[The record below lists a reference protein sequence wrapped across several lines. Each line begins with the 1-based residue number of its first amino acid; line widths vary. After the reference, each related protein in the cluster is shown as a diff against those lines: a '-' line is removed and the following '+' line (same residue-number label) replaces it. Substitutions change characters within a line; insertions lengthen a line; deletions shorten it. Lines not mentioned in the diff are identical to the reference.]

1 MKGGVDLAKSVDERN
16 RTGNHPAAD
25 ASEGAVARVGDLDPL
40 LLDVLAKM
48 EDGAALYDSA
58 NRLVFH
64 NRAFEDLFEA
74 LRPILTPGRPFQ
86 DITRTFAEG
95 GCVDL
100 GPEGV
105 DDWLTKRLDRR
116 SKGEPIEFKLCNGHW
131 GLATDAHLA
140 NGFILTTVR
149 DITAI
154 KIRADQIAETNRRV
168 EEVEDQLERALD
180 SITQG
185 FYLCDSEDR
194 LVLCNNRLGA
204 MLPGIGRPLPNMLF
218 SELIGTA
225 ILLGAIPAA
234 ERNPQDWLGLCMA
247 RHTSPRGPWDFRNGK
262 GRWIRVSEARTPEGG
277 CVGLLTDITE
287 TRSQAD
293 LVRQREQRLDG
304 IMNSMLDA
312 LVVIDE
318 VGRIQ
323 SFNRAAEAL
332 FGYQAE
338 DIVGSNVAALVGGG
352 HAPDHDRYISDY
364 LRTGHA
370 KIIGIGRETMARR
383 ADGTEVPVDLSI
395 SELNQ
400 GDTRLFIGVLHNIS
414 ERKATERQLRE
425 KEERYA
431 LALAGTNEAI
441 VDWDVENDRITYSER
456 IGEIIGLA
464 PEELKSSVDWVSLIH
479 PDHMDGYLAQMRA
492 LLKGETTYLSCE
504 YRLAD
509 WLGGGERW
517 VRHRA
522 SALRYPN
529 GRVYRMAG
537 SVGDIT
543 DRRRAL
549 DRLNDAKNQAE
560 YANRA
565 KTEFLTNM
573 SHELRTPLNAII
585 GFSEVIQHEM
595 FGPTGAPQ
603 YQEYARNISDSG
615 RHLLEIINDILDVS
629 RIETGRMKLFPEPLD
644 FTEVV
649 ESVRRLI
656 NQRAQIAG
664 VRLDMTVVAPL
675 PIVQGE
681 IRRLKQVLVNI
692 LGNAIKFTP
701 DGGLVRLVARADG
714 ITGDLVVEVVDSGI
728 GMDPRD
734 IPLAL
739 EPFRQVDGKLARRYE
754 GTGLG
759 LPLSKAFVE
768 LHGGT
773 LGVES
778 ALGEG
783 TKVTIRLPT
792 DPSQDDGDRAIPFG
806 HPKGKDPAPLPKGR
820 FHKEK

>member
-1 MKGGVDLAKSVDERN
+1 MTARDQGQPPFKGGVPL
-16 RTGNHPAAD
+16 D
-25 ASEGAVARVGDLDPL
+25 APPLEGGDPILIE
-40 LLDVLAKM
+40 VLSKM
-48 EDGAALYDSA
+48 EDGAALFDS
-58 NRLVFH
+58 NSRLIFH
-64 NRAFEDLFEA
+64 NAGFETLFEA
-74 LRPILTPGRPFQ
+74 LRPILTPGRPFEE
-86 DITRTFAEG
+86 ITRTFAAG
-95 GCVDL
+95 GCVDV
-100 GPEGV
+100 GPDGV
-105 DDWLTKRLDRR
+105 DDWVARRLDRR
-116 SKGEPIEFKLCNGHW
+116 GRGEPIEFKLCNGHW
-131 GLATDAHLA
+131 GLATDTHLS
-140 NGFILTTVR
+140 NGQILTTVR

-154 KIRADQIAETNRRV
+154 KIRADQIAESTRRM

-180 SITQG
+180 SISQG
-185 FYLCDSEDR
+185 FYLCDSDDR
-194 LVLCNNRLGA
+194 LVLCNGHLGDL
-204 MLPGIGRPLPNMLF
+204 LPGLGRPRPGMAF
-218 SELIGTA
+218 SEMMATA
-225 ILLGAIPAA
+225 GLLGAIPAA
-234 ERNPQDWLGLCMA
+234 TRNPESWLRLCMA
-247 RHTSPRGPWDFRNGK
+247 RHHSPRGPWDFQNGK
-262 GRWIRVSEARTPEGG
+262 GRWIRVAEARTPEGG

-287 TRSQAD
+287 TRAATD
-293 LVRQREQRLDG
+293 LVRQREQRLDA

-323 SFNRAAEAL
+323 SFNSAAESL
-332 FGYQAE
+332 FGYRAE
-338 DIVGSNVAALVGGG
+338 DVMGANISLLVGGG
-352 HAPDHDRYISDY
+352 HAAGHDRSIADY
-364 LRTGHA
+364 LRTGQA

-395 SELNQ
+395 SELRQ
-400 GDTRLFIGVLHNIS
+400 GDTRLFVGILRDIT
-414 ERKATERQLRE
+414 ERKETERLLRE

-431 LALAGTNEAI
+431 LALSGTNEAI
-441 VDWDVENDRITYSER
+441 VDWDVENDHIIYSER
-456 IGEIIGLA
+456 IGEIVGLA
-464 PEELKSSVDWVSLIH
+464 PEELKTSAKWVSMVH
-479 PDHMDGYLAQMRA
+479 ADHVDGYLAQMRA
-492 LLKGETTYLSCE
+492 LMKGETTYLSCE

-509 WLGGGERW
+509 GVGQGERW

-522 SALRYPN
+522 TALRRPN

-549 DRLNDAKNQAE
+549 DRLNETKNQAE

-603 YQEYARNISDSG
+603 YQEYARNISESG
-615 RHLLEIINDILDVS
+615 RHLLDVINDILDVS

-649 ESVRRLI
+649 DSVRRLI
-656 NQRAQIAG
+656 KQRAQLAG
-664 VRLDMTVVAPL
+664 IRLDMTVVAPL
-675 PIVQGE
+675 PKIQGE
-681 IRRLKQVLVNI
+681 VRRLKQVLVNI

-768 LHGGT
+768 LHGGS
-773 LGVES
+773 LSVDS
-778 ALGEG
+778 ILSQG

-792 DPSQDDGDRAIPFG
+792 DPSYDGKEDTAS
-806 HPKGKDPAPLPKGR
+806 PLPTDHPSGSHPPGLPSKIM
-820 FHKEK
+820 KPVD